1 MNRRTF
7 LKRALGTL
15 AGLVGISGG
24 TYYYAREIEP
34 YLLHIQKEVIASSK
48 ISMSYDGFKIVQFSD
63 THIGFHYSLEKINK
77 IISQINQ
84 QEPDVI
90 VFTGD
95 LVDNPE
101 NYRWNKELIKQ
112 LKSLTASYG
121 KYWIYGNHDHGGY
134 GTNIL
139 KDTMDEADFKLLKNE
154 HEVIELDNDRIII
167 AGVDDVI
174 LGNPSI
180 EDALNGTSPDLFTLL
195 LAHEPDYADTAINYP
210 IDVQLSGHSH
220 GGQVQ
225 LPFIGH
231 LYTPA
236 YAEKYVEGKYLLNH
250 DQFTLFVNKGI
261 GTTRLPYRF
270 LCKPEI
276 HVYTLQHKQ

>member
-7 LKRALGTL
+7 LKKAFATI
-15 AGLVGISGG
+15 AGIIGISGG
-24 TYYYAREIEP
+24 TFYYAREIEP
-34 YLLHIQKEVIASSK
+34 YLLHIQQESITSSK
-48 ISMSYDGFKIVQFSD
+48 IPDSYNGFKIVQFSD

-77 IISQINQ
+77 LITQINNQ
-84 QEPDVI
+84 KPDLI

-101 NYRWNKELIKQ
+101 DYSWNQQLIKK
-112 LKSLTASYG
+112 LSSLSAPYG

-139 KDTMDEADFKLLKNE
+139 KQTMDEADFKLLKNE
-154 HEVIELDNDRIII
+154 HKAVEINNDRIII
-167 AGVDDVI
+167 AGIDDVI
-174 LGNPSI
+174 LGKPNLK
-180 EDALNGTSPDLFTLL
+180 ETLRGANPDLFTLL
-195 LAHEPDYADTAINYP
+195 LAHEPDYAETALDYP
-210 IDVQLSGHSH
+210 VDVQLSGHSH
-220 GGQVQ
+220 GGQVR

-236 YAEKYVEGKYLLNH
+236 YAEKYVQGKYPLNNGR
-250 DQFTLFVNKGI
+250 FTLFVNKGI

-276 HVYTLQHKQ
+276 HVYTLKCE